1 MSSSRYEQLKM
12 IDKKRMTAMCHRQ
25 LYQCRVDQAF
35 NKKVKPKV
43 FKEDDLVLKKH
54 NQARHDRK
62 GKFTP
67 TYEVPYVVKNVF
79 SRGTVILANTDGHDF
94 NLPTNS
100 NAAIPYFA

>member
-1 MSSSRYEQLKM
+1 
-12 IDKKRMTAMCHRQ
+12 MTAMCHRQ
-25 LYQCRVDQAF
+25 LYQCRVEQAF

-43 FKEDDLVLKKH
+43 FEEDDLVLKKH